1 MFCGYIFSVATIYH
15 SLDAYG
21 AFGIPKIVKVKN
33 HTYQRRKMI
42 FKKKRKNNK
51 NNNNNSDAKINIGCP
66 KVKKKTSVLLLTPWT
81 HQNPGPIAGHFGR
94 AALGAR
100 QGTLPPSGPTAQY
113 ARLRCEPRPKVPR
126 ENVKSMGNGGET
138 CKNDVSLKHSE
149 CFTSFWMVKSPTL
162 YQRWQWKTKL
172 LKPGP
177 SSH

>member
-42 FKKKRKNNK
+42 FKKKRIIRTTTTATLKLILVVRK
-51 NNNNNSDAKINIGCP
+51 W
-66 KVKKKTSVLLLTPWT
+66 KKKTSVLLLTPWT